1 MTVSSIPRP
10 SRRTLVTW
18 MAAAAV
24 LGTTLQSQ
32 ANGRGRGGT
41 DPSDRIPR
49 HYSLK
54 KFLSLSQPQVY
65 EINHASRAGRRITIQ
80 GFSPSESRELL
91 RNATRDW
98 PATRRTLQ
106 QTQG

>member
-1 MTVSSIPRP
+1 MTITSHNP

-24 LGTTLQSQ
+24 LGTAVQSQ
-32 ANGRGRGGT
+32 ASSRNGL

-54 KFLSLSQPQVY
+54 KFTSLSQPQVY
-65 EINHASRAGRRITIQ
+65 RINHAVRAGRRITIE

-98 PATRRTLQ
+98 PATRRRLQ
-106 QTQG
+106 QTQS